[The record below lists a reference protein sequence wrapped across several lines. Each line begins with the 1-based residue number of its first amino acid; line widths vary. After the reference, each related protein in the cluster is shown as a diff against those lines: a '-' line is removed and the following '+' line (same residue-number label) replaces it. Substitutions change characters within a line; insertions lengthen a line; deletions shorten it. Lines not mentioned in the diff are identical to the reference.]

1 MKPAEH
7 RTVQSVRIQQEHKYQ
22 RGSTYHLSIDNEIFV
37 IKKGGEIVL
46 FLHKTE
52 PAWREGKDI

>member
-1 MKPAEH
+1 M
-7 RTVQSVRIQQEHKYQ
+7 QSVRIQQEHKYR
-22 RGSTYHLSIDNEIFV
+22 RGSKYHLSIDNEIFV